1 MKFKAI
7 VVHAVVDML
16 IVLVGYLLV
25 AKKVRDINGE
35 TIQEASL
42 VVHELQDFYVRRVER
57 VATDLVELRNKLGP
71 IDKLEDLNNQLE
83 AAISGLANKPVS
95 DTLFDSGSFRESDL
109 STYLGSTS
117 EPAQPAKHLR
127 ASRTRNQSV
136 GFRRG
141 IRSTYNSTEERVQ
154 LGDDGESSRSTL
166 ERDWTD

>member
-1 MKFKAI
+1 MKFKAL

-25 AKKVRDINGE
+25 AKKVRDINAE
-35 TIQEASL
+35 DHKDVLQ
-42 VVHELQDFYVRRVER
+42 VVAEWQDFYDYRIGRVII
-57 VATDLVELRNKLGP
+57 DIDELRNKLGP

-117 EPAQPAKHLR
+117 QPAQPAKHLR
-127 ASRTRNQSV
+127 ASSSRSQSV

-141 IRSTYNSTEERVQ
+141 IRSTNSDTEERVQ
-154 LGDDGESSRSTL
+154 LGDDGEGSRSTL